1 MTRSVLSLRA
11 ALLLG
16 AATLT
21 LSACGHR
28 QPAAPAAKPPL
39 ATIMLREQIAPR
51 ERVWD
56 GTVEAVHQAT
66 LSAQTSGRVLEL
78 PFDVNDYV
86 PQGAV
91 VVRFTAVEQ
100 SAAVNAAQAQVR
112 SAQAAYK
119 DAEAQYQRIAAVYA
133 RRLVSKAQMDQTT
146 AQRDAAK
153 AALDAA
159 QANRR
164 QASESA
170 NYTVVRAPY
179 SGIVTKR
186 FVQVGE
192 AVQPGQPLIS
202 GLSLDQ
208 LRVEAQVPQSDVNVI
223 RRFGRA
229 WVFYDGGRK
238 RVEAT
243 KVIVF
248 PYADATTHTFTVR
261 LELPTV
267 ETGLNPGE
275 VVKVAFMIGSRPRLL
290 VPDSAIVRRGEM
302 VGVYVVKG
310 DGVMLRQVRLGDRF
324 GNDAEVLAGLA
335 PGEQVAADPGA
346 AMKWL
351 IAQHADGAA
360 GHD

>member
-11 ALLLG
+11 ALLL
-16 AATLT
+16 AVATLA
-21 LSACGHR
+21 LAACGHR
-28 QPAAPAAKPPL
+28 QPVAPAAKPPL
-39 ATIMLREQIAPR
+39 ATITLREQVAPR
-51 ERVWD
+51 ERIWD

-66 LSAQTSGRVLEL
+66 LSAQTAGRVLEL

-100 SAAVNAAQAQVR
+100 GAAVNAAQAQVR
-112 SAQAAYK
+112 SAQAAYT
-119 DAEAQYQRIAAVYA
+119 DAEAQYRRIAAVYA
-133 RRLVSKAQMDQTT
+133 RKLVSQTQMDQTR

-170 NYTVVRAPY
+170 NYTVVRTPY

-202 GLSLDQ
+202 GLSLGQ

-223 RRFGRA
+223 RKFGRA
-229 WVFYDGGRK
+229 WVLYDGGRK
-238 RVEAT
+238 RVEAA

-275 VVKVAFMIGSRPRLL
+275 VVRVAFMIGSRPRLL
-290 VPDSAIVRRGEM
+290 LPDSAIVRRGEII
-302 VGVYVVKG
+302 GAYVIKG
-310 DGVMLRQVRLGDRF
+310 DAVMLRQVRLGDRF
-324 GNDAEVLAGLA
+324 GRDAEVLAGLA

-351 IAQHADGAA
+351 IAQHVDGAA

>member
-11 ALLLG
+11 ALLL
-16 AATLT
+16 AAAMLALT
-21 LSACGHR
+21 ACGHR
-28 QPAAPAAKPPL
+28 QPVAPAAKPPL

-51 ERVWD
+51 ERIWD

-66 LSAQTSGRVLEL
+66 LSAQTAGRVLEL
-78 PFDVNDYV
+78 PYDVNDYV

-91 VVRFTAVEQ
+91 VVRFTAIEQ
-100 SAAVNAAQAQVR
+100 GAAVNAAQAQVR
-112 SAQAAYK
+112 SAQAAYT

-159 QANRR
+159 RANLR

-186 FVQVGE
+186 YVQVGE
-192 AVQPGQPLIS
+192 AVQPGQLLIS

-223 RRFGRA
+223 RKFGRV
-229 WVFYDGGRK
+229 WVLYDGGNK
-238 RVEAT
+238 RVEAA

-248 PYADATTHTFTVR
+248 PYADPVTHTFTVR

-290 VPDSAIVRRGEM
+290 LPDSAIVRRGEII
-302 VGVYVVKG
+302 GVYVIKG
-310 DGVMLRQVRLGDRF
+310 DAVMLRQVRLGDRF
-324 GNDAEVLAGLA
+324 GNDYEVLSGLV

>member
-1 MTRSVLSLRA
+1 MSSVHPLRA

-16 AATLT
+16 AAALA
-21 LSACGHR
+21 LGACSHP
-28 QPAAPAAKPPL
+28 QAVAPAARPPL
-39 ATIMLREQIAPR
+39 AKIDLHEQVAPR
-51 ERVWD
+51 ERIWD

-66 LSAQTSGRVLEL
+66 LSAQTAGRVLEL

-100 SAAVNAAQAQVR
+100 GAAVNAAQAQVR
-112 SAQAAYK
+112 SAQAAYTN
-119 DAEAQYQRIAAVYA
+119 AEAQDRRIAAVYA
-133 RRLVSKAQMDQTT
+133 RKLVSQTQMDQTR

-159 QANRR
+159 QANLR
-164 QASESA
+164 QAAQSA
-170 NYTVVRAPY
+170 DYTVVRAPY
-179 SGIVTKR
+179 SGILTKR

-192 AVQPGQPLIS
+192 AVQPGQPLIA

-223 RRFGRA
+223 RKFSRA
-229 WVFYDGGRK
+229 WVLYDGGSK
-238 RVEAT
+238 RVEAA

-261 LELPTV
+261 LELPTAK
-267 ETGLNPGE
+267 TGLNPGE

-290 VPDSAIVRRGEM
+290 LPDSVIVRRGEI
-302 VGVYVVKG
+302 VGVYVIRG
-310 DGVMLRQVRLGDRF
+310 DAVMLRQVRLGYRF
-324 GNDAEVLAGLA
+324 GNDYEVLAGLA

-351 IAQHADGAA
+351 IAQHAEGAA
-360 GHD
+360 AHD

>member
-1 MTRSVLSLRA
+1 MTRSVHSLRA
-11 ALLLG
+11 ALLL
-16 AATLT
+16 AATT
-21 LSACGHR
+21 LALAACGHR
-28 QPAAPAAKPPL
+28 QPAAPAVKPAL
-39 ATIMLREQIAPR
+39 ATITLREQVAPR
-51 ERVWD
+51 ERIWD

-66 LSAQTSGRVLEL
+66 LSAQTAGRVLEL

-100 SAAVNAAQAQVR
+100 GAAVNAAQAQVR
-112 SAQAAYK
+112 SAQAAYT
-119 DAEAQYQRIAAVYA
+119 DAEAQYRRIAAVYA
-133 RRLVSKAQMDQTT
+133 RKLVSQTQMDQTR

-159 QANRR
+159 QASLR
-164 QASESA
+164 QAAQSA
-170 NYTVVRAPY
+170 DYTVVRAPY
-179 SGIVTKR
+179 SGILTQR

-192 AVQPGQPLIS
+192 AVQPGQPLIA

-223 RRFGRA
+223 RKFSRA
-229 WVFYDGGRK
+229 WVLYDGGSK
-238 RVEAT
+238 RVEAI

-290 VPDSAIVRRGEM
+290 VPDSAIVRRGEI
-302 VGVYVVKG
+302 VGVYVIKG
-310 DGVMLRQVRLGDRF
+310 DAVMLRQVRLGYRF
-324 GNDAEVLAGLA
+324 GNDYEVLAGLT

-360 GHD
+360 AHD